1 MGKQVGFFMTC
12 EDEKNFLAAIEAMAP
27 VKLIYNTF
35 ADEANMEIPTLQPV
49 GSAPGDAHLSLF
61 NPRIQAPIE
70 QQFYPSPS
78 YHCVDLL
85 ESEVVEFSRSAPFKT
100 WLNDGRLWFEDKASQ
115 RRKSDAFLKW
125 ANSLL
130 KWIRSH
136 YEKDAS
142 GLYVAPQALELSKA
156 GKLQL
161 GPSAEPSLSLEE
173 RKRILGIR

>member
-1 MGKQVGFFMTC
+1 MTY
-12 EDEKNFLAAIEAMAP
+12 EDEKNFLAAIQGLAP

-35 ADEANMEIPTLQPV
+35 TDEANMEVTTLQPV
-49 GSAPGDAHLSLF
+49 GSARCDTHLSLV
-61 NPRIQAPIE
+61 NPRIQAPIKH
-70 QQFYPSPS
+70 QFFPSQS

-85 ESEVVEFSRSAPFKT
+85 ESDVVEFSRSAPFKT
-100 WLNDGRLWFEDKASQ
+100 WLNDGRLWFDEKSSQ
-115 RRKSDAFLKW
+115 GKKSAEFLKW

-130 KWIRSH
+130 RWVRSH

-142 GLYVAPQALELSKA
+142 GFYYVAPQALELSKA

-173 RKRILGIR
+173 RKRILGIQ